1 MDLKKIDLNKL
12 QDFAF
17 TPNELA
23 LEPMVSRKKFINI
36 GCLDNESIVPTVQA
50 IPLDIIKQ
58 AREEIENI
66 DIVSYL
72 EVTNEIECSIKDV
85 RMAKKF
91 ATTILDKLIAEN

>member
-1 MDLKKIDLNKL
+1 MDLKKIDLDKL
-12 QDFAF
+12 QDYAF
-17 TPNELA
+17 TPDEIA
-23 LEPMVSRKKFINI
+23 MEPMVSRHKFINF
-36 GCLDNESIVPTVQA
+36 GCLDNESIIPTVQA
-50 IPLDIIKQ
+50 IPLEKVKQ

-66 DIVSYL
+66 DIVCYL